1 MFKRLGALFQKDL
14 ALGIRNYYIAIMLF
28 TAVLLVLL
36 IRFVIP
42 EETSIKPTV
51 YYAVESEAERVF
63 AGMYELMDQKGRM
76 ESREEI
82 VRSMEGNINSLG
94 MVFKIK
100 DRKPTV
106 EYILQGHENEKIKNL
121 LVLPVQALFN
131 PARQDDLQIETIRLK
146 AVTEENDQTFNMM
159 MLPLLVLFE
168 PALLGLML
176 LATMIFMEKE
186 EKTIQAYAVTPGQL
200 AEFLVSKVCFILLM
214 SLISASII
222 VAFTLGIGSNF
233 ILLLLVVG
241 ISSIFSSTLALV
253 IASFFDNLSKAMM
266 WLMFATIVLTVPMIS
281 YFMPGFAPVW
291 IRIMPTYPLLFVIQ
305 EVLFPTGNNDMIV
318 STLVLFSI
326 LSGVLFGISVLR
338 YRGNL
343 MKA

>member
-36 IRFVIP
+36 VRFVIP

-51 YYAVESEAERVF
+51 YYAVESEAERAF

-159 MLPLLVLFE
+159 LLPLLVLFE

-222 VAFTLGIGSNF
+222 VAFTVGIGSNF

>member
-36 IRFVIP
+36 VRFVIP

-131 PARQDDLQIETIRLK
+131 PARQDDLQIETIRIK

-159 MLPLLVLFE
+159 LLPLLVLFE

>member
-36 IRFVIP
+36 VRFVIP

-131 PARQDDLQIETIRLK
+131 PARQDDLQIETIRIK

-159 MLPLLVLFE
+159 LLPLLVLFE

-200 AEFLVSKVCFILLM
+200 AEFLVSKVCFILSM

>member
-36 IRFVIP
+36 VRFVIP

-51 YYAVESEAERVF
+51 YYAVESEAERAF

-76 ESREEI
+76 ASREEI
-82 VRSMEGNINSLG
+82 VSSMEGNINSLG

-159 MLPLLVLFE
+159 LLPLLVLFE

-222 VAFTLGIGSNF
+222 VAFTVGIGSNF

>member
-36 IRFVIP
+36 VRFVIP

-106 EYILQGHENEKIKNL
+106 EYILQGHEKEKIKNL

-159 MLPLLVLFE
+159 LLPLLVLFE